1 MSELMSKDQLWQ
13 AVESLSRLLGEAH
26 ARQLPPD
33 LTHPLDLAR
42 AVALGLY
49 GTADAYSVKV
59 PDVMPERFLIG
70 LPGGQA

>member
-1 MSELMSKDQLWQ
+1 MSKDQLWL
-13 AVESLSRLLGEAH
+13 AVDSLSRLLGEAH
-26 ARQLPPD
+26 ARQLPAD
-33 LTHPLDLAR
+33 VTGQLEQAR

-49 GTADAYSVKV
+49 GTVEAYSVKV

>member
-13 AVESLSRLLGEAH
+13 AVETLSRLLGEAH
-26 ARQLPPD
+26 ARQLPGD
-33 LTHPLDLAR
+33 VTGHIDLAR
-42 AVALGLY
+42 GVALGMY